1 MRIIPF
7 MQKILDKL
15 FFSKTISQVVFEWR
29 ESNRLF
35 LISICICA
43 EIFVQWLGYSLVWF
57 GSELFNISH
66 LVNDS
71 VLGRLWIVSGQL
83 LLIFSWIAIYSYK
96 QNDTNSPNFK
106 WLQYLISFV
115 YLAYSGFVYVSFG
128 VINIFTGIS
137 LVASTIIAVL
147 LMHRRLIWN
156 IFLTHILLVCILIFL
171 PTLGINMPHVYKAVQ
186 LSGEEHHFSM
196 LFWYSFYLYLSLPK
210 AILSV
215 GLSLYMVKG
224 IEDQLD
230 EFQYQANYDK
240 LTKVTNRRYIMKY
253 LFDILF
259 LSINDDNIDEND
271 EDSSNALSVILLDI
285 DFFKNINDTYGHL
298 SGDMVLIELA
308 KRISKN
314 LDKKHGMEVC
324 RHGGEE
330 FLVVLPNMSHKQ
342 AMEFAGEL
350 KKSLC
355 SEQYRV
361 VDGMS
366 ISVTS
371 SFGVATFEDDEVLAI
386 RRQYYFNNTKQNS
399 YKLVDTQLAGEVTA
413 SQEDLIIE
421 NLINMAD
428 GALYDAKRLG
438 RNRIIS
444 ANQYVDETSS
454 QSSIE
459 LNAVRTE
466 EILQD
471 IPLEHKYQPIKL
483 KRTQSENDKAI
494 VE

>member
-1 MRIIPF
+1 MLKVF
-7 MQKILDKL
+7 NKL
-15 FFSKTISQVVFEWR
+15 FRSKNISQIIFEWR

-35 LISICICA
+35 LIVFSICA
-43 EIFVQWLGYSLVWF
+43 ELFIQWIGYSAVWF
-57 GSELFNISH
+57 GYHLLDLTH

-71 VLGRLWIVSGQL
+71 VLGLLWLVSGQV
-83 LLIFSWIAIYSYK
+83 LLIFVWISIYVYK
-96 QNDTNSPNFK
+96 RNETNYLSFK
-106 WLQYLISFV
+106 WLQYLIIV
-115 YLAYSGFVYVSFG
+115 LYLSYSGFVYVSFG

-137 LVASTIIAVL
+137 LVASTVIAVL
-147 LMHRRLIWN
+147 LLRRRLGWN
-156 IFLTHILLVCILIFL
+156 TFIIHILLICVLIFL
-171 PTLGINMPHVYKAVQ
+171 PMIGVDIPHVYNSVTLK
-186 LSGEEHHFSM
+186 GDERYYSM
-196 LFWYSFYLYLSLPK
+196 MFWYSFYLYLSLPK

-224 IEDQLD
+224 IEEQLG

-259 LSINDDNIDEND
+259 LSVAEDNSNEY
-271 EDSSNALSVILLDI
+271 EDNSDSALSVILLDI

-308 KRISKN
+308 KRISKK
-314 LDKKHGMEVC
+314 LDKSAGMEVC

-330 FLVVLPNMSHKQ
+330 FLVVLPNTNHKK

-355 SEQYRV
+355 NEQYRV

-366 ISVTS
+366 INVTS

-386 RRQYYFNNTKQNS
+386 RRQYYFNNGNKENS
-399 YKLVDTQLAGEVTA
+399 YKLLDSQLAIGEVSA

-459 LNAVRTE
+459 INAVRTE

-471 IPLEHKYQPIKL
+471 IPLEHKYQPINL
-483 KRTQSENDKAI
+483 RRTQSENDKAV

>member
-1 MRIIPF
+1 MPF

-15 FFSKTISQVVFEWR
+15 FFSKTISQIVFEWR

-35 LISICICA
+35 LISLCIGA
-43 EIFVQWLGYSLVWF
+43 ELFVQWLGYSFVWF
-57 GSELFNISH
+57 GSDILNITH

-71 VLGRLWIVSGQL
+71 VLGMLWIISGQL
-83 LLIFSWIAIYSYK
+83 LLIFGWVAIYTYK
-96 QNDTNSPNFK
+96 QNDTNNPNFK
-106 WLQYLISFV
+106 WLQYFISFV
-115 YLAYSGFVYVSFG
+115 YLAYSGFVYTSFG

-137 LVASTIIAVL
+137 LVASTVIAVL
-147 LMHRRLIWN
+147 LMHRRLIWKTFLAH
-156 IFLTHILLVCILIFL
+156 IFLVCVLIFL
-171 PTLGINMPHVYKAVQ
+171 PTLGVNMPHIYKTVQ
-186 LSGEEHHFSM
+186 LSGDEHHFSM
-196 LFWYSFYLYLSLPK
+196 VFWYSFYLYLSLPK

-215 GLSLYMVKG
+215 GLSLHMVKG
-224 IEDQLD
+224 IEDKLD

-259 LSINDDNIDEND
+259 LSINDDNLDED
-271 EDSSNALSVILLDI
+271 EEDSSSALSVILLDI

-308 KRISKN
+308 KRISEN
-314 LDKKHGMEVC
+314 LDKKRGMEVC

-330 FLVVLPNMSHKQ
+330 FLVVLPNMSHKK

-386 RRQYYFNNTKQNS
+386 RRQYYFNSNNKQNN
-399 YKLVDTQLAGEVTA
+399 YKLVDTQLATGEVTA

-471 IPLEHKYQPIKL
+471 IPLERTYQPIKL
-483 KRTQSENDKAI
+483 KRRKAETDKVL

>member
-1 MRIIPF
+1 MY
-7 MQKILDKL
+7 KISDKL
-15 FFSKTISQVVFEWR
+15 FFSKTISQIIFEWQ

-35 LISICICA
+35 LVALCICA
-43 EIFVQWLGYSLVWF
+43 ELFVQWLGYSVVWF
-57 GSELFNISH
+57 ADDSLKITH
-66 LVNDS
+66 LVNES
-71 VLGRLWIVSGQL
+71 VLAMLWIIAGQL
-83 LLIFSWIAIYSYK
+83 LLIFIWISIYSYK
-96 QNDTNSPNFK
+96 RNETSDASSN
-106 WLQYLISFV
+106 WLQYCIIIL
-115 YLAYSGFVYVSFG
+115 YLAYSGFVYVCFG
-128 VINIFTGIS
+128 VMNIFTGIS
-137 LVASTIIAVL
+137 LVSSTVIAVL
-147 LMHRRLIWN
+147 LMRRRLMWYT
-156 IFLTHILLVCILIFL
+156 FLLHIILVCVLMFL
-171 PTLGINMPHVYKAVQ
+171 PTFGINIPHVYKTVQ
-186 LSGEEHHFSM
+186 LSGEEHNFSM

-215 GLSLYMVKG
+215 SLSLHMVKG
-224 IEDQLD
+224 IENKLK

-253 LFDILF
+253 LFDTLF
-259 LSINDDNIDEND
+259 LSINDDNIDEDD
-271 EDSSNALSVILLDI
+271 EDTSNALSVILLDI
-285 DFFKNINDTYGHL
+285 DFFKHINDTYGHL

-308 KRISKN
+308 KRISAN
-314 LDKKHGMEVC
+314 LDKSHGMEVC

-330 FLVVLPNMSHKQ
+330 FLVVLPNMPHKQ

-350 KKSLC
+350 KKILC
-355 SEQYRV
+355 NEQYRV

-371 SFGVATFEDDEVLAI
+371 SFGVASFEDEEVLTI
-386 RRQYYFNNTKQNS
+386 RRQYFFNNNNKQNN
-399 YKLVDTQLAGEVTA
+399 YKLMDSQLETGEVTA
-413 SQEDLIIE
+413 TQEDMIIE

-428 GALYDAKRLG
+428 SALYDAKRLG

-459 LNAVRTE
+459 LNAIRTE

-471 IPLEHKYQPIKL
+471 IPLERNYQPIKF
-483 KRTQSENDKAI
+483 KRRKQENDKAI